1 MNNNHLVIMAGGI
14 GSRFWPMSTP
24 EMPKQFVDVLG
35 VGKSLL
41 QLTVER
47 FSGVIPRE
55 NVWIVT
61 SKNYKDIV
69 TTQLD
74 GIPREQ
80 LLLEPCMRNTAPCIA
95 YVTYKIRK
103 KYPNANLVFSPADHI
118 VLEIEKFKRV
128 IMESLV
134 FTSFPGRIVTLGIK
148 PTRPETGYGY
158 IKGEVEAGAKIRKVE
173 AFKEKPGYDLA
184 KKYVA
189 EECYFWNAG
198 IFVWNVST
206 IISEFEKY
214 VPELARK
221 FAALDPV
228 YYSSDEQTAIDK
240 EFATCESISI
250 DYAVMEKS
258 ERVFVYPE
266 DFGWS
271 DLGTWGSLYIH
282 LEQDNHGNA
291 IVGENVKLVDCE
303 NCVVYVPGMKK
314 MVMQGLNDYIVAV
327 NNNLLLVCK
336 KEKEQEIKEWQS

>member
-198 IFVWNVST
+198 IF
-206 IISEFEKY
+206 
-214 VPELARK
+214 
-221 FAALDPV
+221 AALDPV

-271 DLGTWGSLYIH
+271 DLGTWGSLYTH